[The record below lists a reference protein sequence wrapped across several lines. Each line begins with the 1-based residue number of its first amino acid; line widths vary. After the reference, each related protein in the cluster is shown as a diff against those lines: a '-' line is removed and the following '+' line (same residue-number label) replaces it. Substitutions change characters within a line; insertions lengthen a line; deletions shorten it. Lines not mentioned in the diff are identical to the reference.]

1 MSWIVKFCRAV
12 WPALIA
18 SLVLATDA
26 WAEVSPGA
34 LSSRAQA
41 CTAVDSRLE
50 RLGCYDALFQR
61 EDQTPTPADPRSALW
76 HAINAQEA
84 ERNGDDMGLL
94 VREVGDDVRISV
106 PALGSVPPR
115 PQLVFACENNI
126 TRFQLHLPQALEAP
140 RVQVRLRSSGRE
152 LEQVWQARDAG
163 YVVSGGRGLPGIA
176 TLQQLLNADELSFAS
191 DQAALDG
198 LRFEIAGLRQAL
210 QPLRDA
216 CRW

>member
-1 MSWIVKFCRAV
+1 MSRIVNFHWKV
-12 WPALIA
+12 WPGLVV
-18 SLVLATDA
+18 SLVLGTDA
-26 WAEVSPGA
+26 WAEASPEA
-34 LSSRAQA
+34 LLSRAQA

-61 EDQTPTPADPRSALW
+61 ESEVPTPADPRSALW
-76 HAINAQEA
+76 HTINAQEA

-94 VREVGDDVRISV
+94 VREVRDDVRISV

-115 PQLVFACENNI
+115 PHLVFACENNI

-152 LEQVWQARDAG
+152 LEQVWQARDGG

-176 TLQQLLNADELSFAS
+176 TLQQLLNGDELALAS
-191 DQAALDG
+191 DQVALDG
-198 LRFEIAGLRQAL
+198 LRFEIKGLRQAL
-210 QPLRDA
+210 QPLREA